1 MLPEPIHG
9 YPVGSA
15 IDQDTAQPCL
25 PPGASILS
33 FFEEFAETPQ
43 TSTHSERRTPVFQNR
58 ETKAYNGETASLNR
72 HFKAVFPRPR
82 ALRTGGHKKEY
93 TLGNRMSLGSGP
105 RPLGARRSDQNSRA
119 NAQAVLIP
127 VFPPLFQTFARRY
140 YEVSRRRRDP
150 PALSPHLRCL
160 GFHLVSPVLLNHPS
174 PKEAQ
179 RSRGSPIRPN
189 SR

>member
-1 MLPEPIHG
+1 
-9 YPVGSA
+9 
-15 IDQDTAQPCL
+15 
-25 PPGASILS
+25 
-33 FFEEFAETPQ
+33 
-43 TSTHSERRTPVFQNR
+43 
-58 ETKAYNGETASLNR
+58 LNR

-140 YEVSRRRRDP
+140 SEVSRLRRDP
-150 PALSPHLRCL
+150 SALSLHLRSL
-160 GFHLVSPVLLNHPS
+160 GFHLVFAVLLNNPS

-189 SR
+189 SRCIPAWVLQRVWRDAISRMGGIRGVRGAPAPPLVLSKSRNPPNRCSDWLHCTLGKGRSKRN